1 MFSPTRRDIIVGTAA
16 ATVSALVATTTAAGA
31 HTPDYWSLELPSNP
45 AFATFSAP
53 EVVDARPGTVFWGA
67 RPNAT
72 DASMVFRGD
81 AAFVSLDSIE
91 WHRVARVEA
100 DPTTQTIAVW
110 I

>member
-1 MFSPTRRDIIVGTAA
+1 MFNPTRRDIIVGTAA

-31 HTPDYWSLELPSNP
+31 RELSPP
-45 AFATFSAP
+45 FASFSAQ

-67 RPNAT
+67 RPSAT

-91 WHRVARVEA
+91 WHRVVRVKA
-100 DPTTQTIAVW
+100 DPHTQTIAVW